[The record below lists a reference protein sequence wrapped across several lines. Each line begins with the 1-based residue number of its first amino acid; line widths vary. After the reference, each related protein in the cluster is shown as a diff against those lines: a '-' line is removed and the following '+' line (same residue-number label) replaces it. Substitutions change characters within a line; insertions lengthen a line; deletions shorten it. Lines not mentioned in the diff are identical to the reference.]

1 MEIYVVQE
9 GDSIDSIAERF
20 GITVDKLASDNGF
33 VYPYNLVIGQ
43 TIVIAYPKQSHIV
56 QECDTLQSIANAYS
70 VSQMQILRN
79 NPFISDRG
87 YLIPGETL
95 VISYNTSR
103 SITVNGFTYPYIRR
117 ETLIRILPN
126 LTYLTIFNYSITV
139 AGEIIEYY
147 DDRDVINTAKE
158 YGVIPLL
165 MLSTISPQGESNV
178 EIEYDVLLNEE
189 YQDRSI
195 SRFVNIMKQKGYLGI
210 NVVFNFL
217 NENNQSL
224 YLNFVQKI
232 SEQLQQEG
240 LLFFATINYSI
251 QERNNSIS
259 VEEIDYS
266 KFSMYANG
274 LIFLKFV
281 WGTNYGPPSPVSN
294 INNIRAIIDYA
305 TSIVSEDKIA
315 IGNPILGYDWQL
327 PYVPNRSFATS
338 MSIDSALS
346 LAYETGA
353 IIQFDGNSQ
362 TPYFYYNQI
371 YFGAPVQHIVWFI
384 DARSI
389 NALDDVIQE
398 YSLNGSGIWNIMNYY
413 PQLWTTLNTKFDTVK
428 LI

>member
-1 MEIYVVQE
+1 MELYVVQQ
-9 GDSIDSIAERF
+9 GDSIDTIAERF
-20 GITVDKLASDNGF
+20 GITVDKLAYDNGL

-56 QECDTLQSIANAYS
+56 QEGDTLQSIANAYS

-79 NPFISDRG
+79 NPYISDRG

-126 LTYLTIFNYSITV
+126 LTYLTIFNYSITKT
-139 AGEIIEYY
+139 GEIIEYY
-147 DDRDVINTAKE
+147 DDSDVVNTAKE

-165 MLSTISPQGESNV
+165 MLTTLSPQGEPN
-178 EIEYDVLLNEE
+178 IEVAYDVLLNEE

-195 SRFVNIMKQKGYLGI
+195 NQFTNIMKQKGYLGLNMVI
-210 NVVFNFL
+210 NYL
-217 NENNQSL
+217 NENSQSL

-232 SEQLQQEG
+232 SERLQQEG

-251 QERNNSIS
+251 QERDNKIS
-259 VEEIDYS
+259 VEEVDYS
-266 KFSMYANG
+266 KLSMYVNG

-315 IGNPILGYDWQL
+315 VGKPILGYDWQL

-353 IIQFDGNSQ
+353 IIQFDEDSQ

-389 NALDDVIQE
+389 DALDNVILE

-413 PQLWTTLNTKFDTVK
+413 PQLWTILNTKFDTVK